1 MCERTLHPPHLS
13 IDSIA
18 LSKASFHFYATLANY
33 LIGYFQLYAGRKS
46 FSLWDDTLLLLAG
59 SCTENQLN
67 AGVLRVGGWFITAPQ
82 RDNYSGYLWICR
94 ETKETA
100 SVLCTLSVPHVY
112 IDLVQKDLRIF
123 AQIPSPA
130 PWVVVRIYKGRAV
143 ADVMWLAGWLVGWLA
158 AGSVRMFFNGVLLIL
173 KWGGSTRPRGDGGN
187 NWWYSYIY
195 IFYSPTNSI
204 QFACN
209 TYLRPFCSSAV
220 TCLISAFHPPL
231 NITFALSIW
240 PIGSFRLLY
249 LIRTRC
255 AWMTNT
261 VHAE

>member
-143 ADVMWLAGWLVGWLA
+143 ADVMWLAGWLLVL
-158 AGSVRMFFNGVLLIL
+158 SVCSSMGCYLYWNGVAVLAHAAAEATT
-173 KWGGSTRPRGDGGN
+173 GGIVI
-187 NWWYSYIY
+187 YIY
-195 IFYSPTNSI
+195 SIRQQIPFNSRVI
-204 QFACN
+204 RIYVRFARQPSLVWYPPS
-209 TYLRPFCSSAV
+209 T
-220 TCLISAFHPPL
+220 HP
-231 NITFALSIW
+231 SI
-240 PIGSFRLLY
+240 
-249 LIRTRC
+249 
-255 AWMTNT
+255 
-261 VHAE
+261 